1 MSQDK
6 GIPFIPFKSFEPIER
21 PYGAR
26 FSKTS
31 HMRELLVTIGQTE
44 QVFEFS
50 TIEMQRLDAPSLFYS
65 AYDQQGPILIK
76 RIAVLGLKHRVYFE
90 RQAGAFAKV
99 RAYWDVVDV
108 YYN

>member
-6 GIPFIPFKSFEPIER
+6 GIPFTPYRSFEPIER

-26 FSKTS
+26 FSKTT
-31 HMRELLVTIGQTE
+31 HMREHLVTIGQTE
-44 QVFEFS
+44 DVFEY
-50 TIEMQRLDAPSLFYS
+50 TNIEMQRLDSPSLVYS
-65 AYDQQGPILIK
+65 AYDQKGPIEIE
-76 RIAVLGLKHRVYFE
+76 RIAVMGLKHRVYFK

>member
-6 GIPFIPFKSFEPIER
+6 GIPFIPYKSFEPIDR

-31 HMRELLVTIGQTE
+31 HMRELMVTIGQRE
-44 QVFEFS
+44 QLFEFS
-50 TIEMQRLDAPSLFYS
+50 NSEMQRMDAPSLMYS
-65 AYDQQGPILIK
+65 AYDKQGPIEIQ
-76 RIAVLGLKHRVYFE
+76 RIAVLGLKHRVYFKRE
-90 RQAGAFAKV
+90 AGAFAKV

-108 YYN
+108 YYD